1 MTDPLA
7 YGEGLGGAFVIFA
20 ALVAVAGIIW
30 LAGWIR
36 GERQRRRD
44 LYITDDEYSNSL
56 ALSLAMAYAEEN
68 PDNICWYTERLEDLG
83 FTVTYDTETLSL
95 RVTGPAS

>member
-20 ALVAVAGIIW
+20 ALVAVAGVVW

-36 GERQRRRD
+36 GDRQRRRD
-44 LYITDDEYSNSL
+44 NTAVKLHGQYLTVLLALAVNQGDDE
-56 ALSLAMAYAEEN
+56 AE
-68 PDNICWYTERLEDLG
+68 TEFTRRLEDYG
-83 FTVTYDTETLSL
+83 YTVTRDEKTI
-95 RVTGPAS
+95 RVTGPLS

>member
-20 ALVAVAGIIW
+20 ALVAVAGVIW

-44 LYITDDEYSNSL
+44 RTAVKLHGQYLTVLLALAVNQGDDE
-56 ALSLAMAYAEEN
+56 AE
-68 PDNICWYTERLEDLG
+68 TEFTRRLEDYG
-83 FTVTYDTETLSL
+83 YTVTRDEKTI
-95 RVTGPAS
+95 RVTGPAA

>member
-7 YGEGLGGAFVIFA
+7 YGEGLGASVIILA
-20 ALVAVAGIIW
+20 ALVAVAGVIW

-36 GERQRRRD
+36 GERQRRRG

-68 PDNICWYTERLEDLG
+68 QDNICWYTERLEDLG
-83 FTVTYDTETLSL
+83 FTVTADGKTI
-95 RVTGPAS
+95 RVTGPAA

>member
-20 ALVAVAGIIW
+20 ALVAVAGMIW

-44 LYITDDEYSNSL
+44 RTALKLHGQYLTVLLALAVNQGDDE
-56 ALSLAMAYAEEN
+56 AE
-68 PDNICWYTERLEDLG
+68 TEFTRQLEDLG
-83 FTVTYDTETLSL
+83 FTVTRDEKTI

>member
-7 YGEGLGGAFVIFA
+7 YGEGLGASVIILA
-20 ALVAVAGIIW
+20 ALVAVAGVIL

-44 LYITDDEYSNSL
+44 RTALKLHGQYLTVLLALAVNQGDDE
-56 ALSLAMAYAEEN
+56 AE
-68 PDNICWYTERLEDLG
+68 TEFTRRLEDYG
-83 FTVTYDTETLSL
+83 YTVTRDEKTI
-95 RVTGPAS
+95 RVTGPVA

>member
-20 ALVAVAGIIW
+20 ALVAVAGVIW

-44 LYITDDEYSNSL
+44 KTALKLHGQYLTVLLALAVNQGDDE
-56 ALSLAMAYAEEN
+56 AE
-68 PDNICWYTERLEDLG
+68 TEFTRQLEDYG
-83 FTVTYDTETLSL
+83 YTVTRDEKTI
-95 RVTGPAS
+95 RVTGPAA

>member
-7 YGEGLGGAFVIFA
+7 YGEGLGASVIIFA
-20 ALVAVAGIIW
+20 ALVAVAGVIW

-44 LYITDDEYSNSL
+44 RTALKLHGQYLTVLLALAVNQGDDE
-56 ALSLAMAYAEEN
+56 AE
-68 PDNICWYTERLEDLG
+68 TEFTRQLEDYG
-83 FTVTYDTETLSL
+83 FTVTRDEKTI
-95 RVTGPAS
+95 RVTGPAA

>member
-20 ALVAVAGIIW
+20 ALVAVAGLVW

-36 GERQRRRD
+36 GERQRRRHKTAVK
-44 LYITDDEYSNSL
+44 LHGQYLTVLLALAVNQGDDE
-56 ALSLAMAYAEEN
+56 AE
-68 PDNICWYTERLEDLG
+68 TAFTRQLEDYG
-83 FTVTYDTETLSL
+83 YTVTRDEKTI

>member
-7 YGEGLGGAFVIFA
+7 YGEGLGASVVIFA
-20 ALVAVAGIIW
+20 ALVAVAGVVW

-44 LYITDDEYSNSL
+44 RTALKLHGQYLTVLLALAVNQGDDE
-56 ALSLAMAYAEEN
+56 AE
-68 PDNICWYTERLEDLG
+68 TKFTRRLEDYG
-83 FTVTYDTETLSL
+83 YTVTRDEKTI
-95 RVTGPAS
+95 RVTGPVA

>member
-7 YGEGLGGAFVIFA
+7 YGEGLGASVIIFA
-20 ALVAVAGIIW
+20 ALVAVAGLVW

-44 LYITDDEYSNSL
+44 QTALKLHGQYLTVLLALAVNQGDDE
-56 ALSLAMAYAEEN
+56 AE
-68 PDNICWYTERLEDLG
+68 TEFTRQLEGYG
-83 FTVTYDTETLSL
+83 FSVTRDAKTI
-95 RVTGPAS
+95 RVEGPAA

>member
-7 YGEGLGGAFVIFA
+7 YGEGFGGSVIILA

-44 LYITDDEYSNSL
+44 RTALKLHGQYLTVLLALAVNQGDDE
-56 ALSLAMAYAEEN
+56 AE
-68 PDNICWYTERLEDLG
+68 TEFTRQLEDYG
-83 FTVTYDTETLSL
+83 FTVTRDDKTI
-95 RVTGPAS
+95 RVTGPAA

>member
-1 MTDPLA
+1 MIPTDVAPQ
-7 YGEGLGGAFVIFA
+7 GSDLGGAFVIFA
-20 ALVAVAGIIW
+20 ALVAVAGVVW

-44 LYITDDEYSNSL
+44 RTALKLHGQYLAVLLALAVNQGDDE
-56 ALSLAMAYAEEN
+56 AE
-68 PDNICWYTERLEDLG
+68 TEFTRQLEDYG
-83 FTVTYDTETLSL
+83 FTVTRDEKTI

>member
-7 YGEGLGGAFVIFA
+7 YGDGLGGAFVIFA
-20 ALVAVAGIIW
+20 ALVAVAGVIW

-44 LYITDDEYSNSL
+44 RTAVKLHGQYLTVLL
-56 ALSLAMAYAEEN
+56 ALAVNQGDDAAE
-68 PDNICWYTERLEDLG
+68 TEFTRRLEDYG
-83 FTVTYDTETLSL
+83 FTVTRDEKTI
-95 RVTGPAS
+95 RVTGPVA

>member
-20 ALVAVAGIIW
+20 VMCVVAGVIW

-44 LYITDDEYSNSL
+44 KTALKLHGQYLTVLLALAVNQGDDE
-56 ALSLAMAYAEEN
+56 AE
-68 PDNICWYTERLEDLG
+68 TEFTRRLEDYG
-83 FTVTYDTETLSL
+83 FTVTRDEKTI
-95 RVTGPAS
+95 RVEGPAS

>member
-20 ALVAVAGIIW
+20 ALVAVAGVIW

-44 LYITDDEYSNSL
+44 RTALKLHGQYLTVLLALAVNQGDDE
-56 ALSLAMAYAEEN
+56 AE
-68 PDNICWYTERLEDLG
+68 TEFTRQLEDYG
-83 FTVTYDTETLSL
+83 YTVTRDDKTI
-95 RVTGPAS
+95 RVTGPVA

>member
-7 YGEGLGGAFVIFA
+7 YGEGLGASVIILA
-20 ALVAVAGIIW
+20 ALVAVAGVIW

-36 GERQRRRD
+36 GERQRRPHKTAVT
-44 LYITDDEYSNSL
+44 LHGQYVTVLLALAVNQGDDE
-56 ALSLAMAYAEEN
+56 AE
-68 PDNICWYTERLEDLG
+68 TEFTRQLEDYG
-83 FTVTYDTETLSL
+83 YTVTRDEKTI

>member
-7 YGEGLGGAFVIFA
+7 YGEGLGASVVIFA
-20 ALVAVAGIIW
+20 ALVAVAGVVW

-44 LYITDDEYSNSL
+44 RTALKLHGQYLTVLLALAVNQGDDE
-56 ALSLAMAYAEEN
+56 AE
-68 PDNICWYTERLEDLG
+68 TEFTRQLEDYG
-83 FTVTYDTETLSL
+83 FTVTRDEKTI
-95 RVTGPAS
+95 RVTGPAA

>member
-7 YGEGLGGAFVIFA
+7 YGEGFGASVIILA
-20 ALVAVAGIIW
+20 ALVAVAGVIW

-44 LYITDDEYSNSL
+44 QTAVKLHGQYLTVLLALAVNQGDDE
-56 ALSLAMAYAEEN
+56 AE
-68 PDNICWYTERLEDLG
+68 TEFTRQLEDYG
-83 FTVTYDTETLSL
+83 FTVTRDEKTI
-95 RVTGPAS
+95 RVTGPAA

>member
-7 YGEGLGGAFVIFA
+7 YGEGLGASVIIFA
-20 ALVAVAGIIW
+20 ALVAVAGLVW

-44 LYITDDEYSNSL
+44 QTALKLHGQYLTVLLALAVNQGDDE
-56 ALSLAMAYAEEN
+56 AE
-68 PDNICWYTERLEDLG
+68 TEFTRQLEGHG
-83 FTVTYDTETLSL
+83 FTVTRDGKTL
-95 RVTGPAS
+95 RVTGPAA

>member
-1 MTDPLA
+1 MNSDPQ
-7 YGEGLGGAFVIFA
+7 A
-20 ALVAVAGIIW
+20 A
-30 LAGWIR
+30 
-36 GERQRRRD
+36 RD
-44 LYITDDEYSNSL
+44 LYITDDEYIKSL

-68 PDNICWYTERLEDLG
+68 QGNICWYTERLEDLG

>member
-20 ALVAVAGIIW
+20 ALVAVAGVIW

-44 LYITDDEYSNSL
+44 RTALKLHGQYLTVLLALAVNQGDDE
-56 ALSLAMAYAEEN
+56 AE
-68 PDNICWYTERLEDLG
+68 TEFTRQLEDYG
-83 FTVTYDTETLSL
+83 YTVTRDEKTI
-95 RVTGPAS
+95 RVTGPAA

>member
-20 ALVAVAGIIW
+20 ALVAVAGVIW

-44 LYITDDEYSNSL
+44 RTALKLHGQYLTVLLALAVNQGDDE
-56 ALSLAMAYAEEN
+56 AE
-68 PDNICWYTERLEDLG
+68 TEFTRQLEDYG
-83 FTVTYDTETLSL
+83 YTVTRDEKTI
-95 RVTGPAS
+95 RVEGPAS